1 MDKSQLQFIPL
12 TLKHYQQLRA
22 TTEWEK
28 LEDGQVEW
36 ALQNDLFSVCAIYGD
51 QPIGMGRV
59 VGDGAIYFYV
69 QDVIVH
75 TKFKGKGIGRMIMQ
89 EIEKYLNQTISH
101 YAFVGLMAAQGV
113 ASFYHQFGYSKR
125 PMKGPGMFKIVQK

>member
-1 MDKSQLQFIPL
+1 MDSSRLHFRPL
-12 TLKHYQQLRA
+12 TLEDYQHLRA

-28 LEDGQVEW
+28 LEDAQVEQ
-36 ALQNDLFSVCAIYGD
+36 ALQNELFSVCVCYND

-75 TKFKGKGIGRMIMQ
+75 PKFKGKGIGRMIMQ
-89 EIEKYLNQTISH
+89 EIEKYLNETISQ

-113 ASFYHQFGYSKR
+113 AAFYHQFGYSKR